1 MIGCGNSSK
10 ICPKTKILE
19 LSEQMFDDGHHNIV
33 NVDIAPTIVEA
44 MKVYHDKKE
53 KFMEWT
59 QMDATSLTYESES
72 FDLVID
78 KGTIDA
84 VICGDD
90 LQIPLDIMKEMCRV
104 TKEEGNVMLITN
116 SGAPGRKMLFEAA
129 VDKTKFETS
138 YTKVCLSDKSDL
150 INIMRS
156 NLRDKP
162 LNMILKDKD
171 TLLRSMIEYKIS
183 CAIRDRRNKKPAI
196 LEKLVYDNCKVNYRV
211 QNLHLEKGAEA
222 FGGDAVD
229 KGKFEDAKPTDASK
243 PVEDVTPTDASKPV
257 EDVTPT
263 DASKP
268 VEDVTPTDASKP
280 VEDVTPTDDVKVVD
294 PTKTQH
300 TLAEGGVESGVA
312 EKNYVK
318 VNDTGYAPIRQNHCY
333 VFLTRRL
340 GPKGAQEEK
349 VEVKSEAEAP
359 VEVKSEAEAPVE
371 VKSEAEAPVEVKS
384 EAEAPVE
391 AEAVNEEECPP
402 LVGVGEDV
410 PKEE

>member
-1 MIGCGNSSK
+1 
-10 ICPKTKILE
+10 
-19 LSEQMFDDGHHNIV
+19 MFDDGYHNII
-33 NVDIAPTIVEA
+33 NIDIAPTIVEA

-59 QMDATSLTYESES
+59 EMDATSLTYESES

-90 LQIPLDIMKEMCRV
+90 LEIPLNIMKEMCRV

-116 SGAPGRKMLFEAA
+116 SGAPGRKMLYEAA

-229 KGKFEDAKPTDASK
+229 KGKFEHVK
-243 PVEDVTPTDASKPV
+243 PV
-257 EDVTPT
+257 
-263 DASKP
+263 
-268 VEDVTPTDASKP
+268 
-280 VEDVTPTDDVKVVD
+280 TDDVKPVTDDVKPVTDDVKPVTDDVKPVTDDVKPVTDDVKPVD

-300 TLAEGGVESGVA
+300 TISEGGDQSGMA
-312 EKNYVK
+312 ERNYVK

-340 GPKGAQEEK
+340 GPKGSQ
-349 VEVKSEAEAP
+349 
-359 VEVKSEAEAPVE
+359 
-371 VKSEAEAPVEVKS
+371 
-384 EAEAPVE
+384 
-391 AEAVNEEECPP
+391 
-402 LVGVGEDV
+402 
-410 PKEE
+410 

>member
-243 PVEDVTPTDASKPV
+243 PVEDVTPTD
-257 EDVTPT
+257 
-263 DASKP
+263 
-268 VEDVTPTDASKP
+268 
-280 VEDVTPTDDVKVVD
+280 DVKVVD

-371 VKSEAEAPVEVKS
+371 
-384 EAEAPVE
+384 